1 MAYQQGYSTYSTGYV
16 NTANEAI
23 KGAVGGAVGGAVI
36 GAEIGSV
43 GGPMGAAIGAAV
55 GLAAGIF
62 SGRSAN
68 KAAKKAAE
76 AQLEAAKA
84 RNKAN
89 LQEFARVMGEVSR
102 ERAIAN
108 LETTAALAYTKKAGS
123 SANAQVQNAYASAEQ
138 TGNIVQ
144 YSKSSVAQDVAET
157 EWQTLFNLETT
168 YENLN
173 AKIMSNANS
182 ALGSYSGVQ
191 VQDSPSFDVGSAV
204 GSIMAGTAALA
215 QQGVF
220 RDIGKSSLSSTPAS
234 TPASKVVINSNKS
247 MSSVY
252 DATQPPWSSQNL
264 GALNTMSRSSALGI
278 FK

>member
-16 NTANEAI
+16 NTANVAI
-23 KGAVGGAVGGAVI
+23 TGAVGGAVSGAVL
-36 GAEIGSV
+36 GAEFGSI
-43 GGPMGAAIGAAV
+43 GGPMGAAIGAAI
-55 GLAAGIF
+55 GLVAGIF
-62 SGRSAN
+62 SGNSAN

-89 LQEFARVMGEVSR
+89 VLEFARVMGEVSR

-108 LETTAALAYTKKAGS
+108 VETTAALAYTKKSGATVNS
-123 SANAQVQNAYASAEQ
+123 QVQNAYASAEQ

-144 YSKSSVAQDVAET
+144 YAKSSVAQDVAET

-173 AKIMSNANS
+173 AKIMSNTNS

-191 VQDSPSFDVGSAV
+191 VQESPSFDVGSAI
-204 GSIMAGTAALA
+204 GSIMAGAGALA

-220 RDIGKSSLSSTPAS
+220 RDIGGSSVVSSTGS
-234 TPASKVVINSNKS
+234 MVVSNKDKGMNS
-247 MSSVY
+247 VFDTSS
-252 DATQPPWSSQNL
+252 APWTSSNL
-264 GALNTMSRSSALGI
+264 GALRGMSRSSLLGLH
-278 FK
+278 